1 MAEERVIK
9 IVVDKKGADT
19 KVKDLDNDIKKTSK
33 STDELS
39 SGLDKVSG
47 GAVSA
52 FRSLKVGLKSAVT
65 GFKSLRLAI
74 IATGI
79 GALIVGIIAVKQ
91 AFTSS
96 EEGQNKFAKLM
107 GIIGSVVGNLT
118 DLLSDLG
125 EAIIWTFENP
135 KQAMINFVEFFKGQ
149 IVNRFKGFLN
159 FIPNIGKAIS
169 LVFDGEFKK
178 AGKVALDSIGQISL
192 GVEGI
197 TDNINDAS
205 KALKEFSAELK
216 ADAIEAGK
224 IADQRAKADKIDRN
238 LLVERAV
245 ANRKIADLRLKSEQ
259 RDKFSTLER
268 INFLKEANK
277 LEEDITKKEIYSAQL
292 RFNAKSRD
300 NALSKSTKEDLDE
313 EARLKAKLIDLET
326 KKLNLNKRLETR
338 IQSLSN
344 EEKAKAKAEADRI
357 QKQLDEEEKLRIE
370 KAELEAKNESE
381 RLEKIAQIQDEFKK
395 RREDEEAQTVLQKL
409 ELEKERKLLELE
421 ELKATEQQKAD
432 IIRFYDE
439 KITKEKKEE
448 ASKRY
453 NIENETEKATVSL
466 KQNTLSLLGA
476 LAEKGSAIAK
486 GLAVAEVVREQVK
499 SVSNT
504 IQSTVAANAK
514 AVAASPL
521 TAGQPFVGIN
531 TASAAVGIAS
541 GIATATK
548 SIQSILG
555 GSKTVSGGG
564 GFSGGNTA
572 PSAPSFN
579 LVQGTESNQIAQSLS
594 GDKQPVQA
602 FVVGSNVTT
611 QQELD
616 RNKVEIGSI

>member
-125 EAIIWTFENP
+125 EVIIWTFENP

-192 GVEGI
+192 GVESI

-224 IADQRAKADKIDRN
+224 IADQRAKADKIERN

-268 INFLKEANK
+268 IKFLKEANQ

-313 EARLKAKLIDLET
+313 EAQLKAKLIDLET

-370 KAELEAKNESE
+370 KAELEAKNELE

-421 ELKATEQQKAD
+421 DLEATEQQKAD
-432 IIRFYDE
+432 IVNFYDE
-439 KITKEKKEE
+439 KIKNESLRIAEEKANKEKQLEQSVADAK
-448 ASKRY
+448 KQIGLR
-453 NIENETEKATVSL
+453 SL
-466 KQNTLSLLGA
+466 DL
-476 LAEKGSAIAK
+476 LAELAGKGSAIGKGVAVTQATISGIEGVQNAYTTAQK
-486 GLAVAEVVREQVK
+486 SPITALFPAYPAIQAGLAGAFSAVQIK
-499 SVSNT
+499 K
-504 IQSTVAANAK
+504 ILST
-514 AVAASPL
+514 
-521 TAGQPFVGIN
+521 
-531 TASAAVGIAS
+531 
-541 GIATATK
+541 
-548 SIQSILG
+548 G
-555 GSKTVSGGG
+555 GSSSGGG
-564 GFSGGNTA
+564 SSATSGNTT

-579 LVQGTESNQIAQSLS
+579 LVQGTDSNQIAQSLS
-594 GDKQPVQA
+594 GEKQPVQA

-616 RNKVEIGSI
+616 RNKVELGSI